1 MLSATTSP
9 ASAVGATDPFV
20 VVGREQQILGLDV
33 AVDEAPLVGVREA
46 CRSLRAELDHA
57 VRRQTSGPVE
67 LLRQVLS
74 VNVLEDDVRTAVGFA
89 VSENANDVRM

>member
-1 MLSATTSP
+1 M
-9 ASAVGATDPFV
+9 
-20 VVGREQQILGLDV
+20 
-33 AVDEAPLVGVREA
+33 GVREA